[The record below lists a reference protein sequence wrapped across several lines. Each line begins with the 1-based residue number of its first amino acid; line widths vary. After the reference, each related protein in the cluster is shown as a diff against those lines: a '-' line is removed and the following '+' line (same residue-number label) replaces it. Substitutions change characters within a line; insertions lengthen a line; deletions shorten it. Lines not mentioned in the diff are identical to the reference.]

1 MATIKKILV
10 PTDFSKNA
18 STVYS
23 FVQRMAKNYD
33 AQVDFIHVLSL
44 RRYALAEKS
53 EENIETLRR
62 LLDEKLVAELNTHIV
77 PENRGKAVVVSQKR
91 PAKAIADAGLE
102 GEYDVIVTAARGRHE
117 SLFNKGSVAEKLIRL
132 SAIPVLSVNK
142 GFYPNINTILMPTD
156 GSKISMEALPWAVL
170 IAAQNNAV
178 IEMIGVAK
186 YDGMMLRAVDD
197 SFSVHSAA
205 EIKKRV
211 FKRLKD
217 FVGNSNN
224 KLKFVG
230 EPSYEDNVPV
240 EIVNQLNRPVKLSL
254 TVVKGSSAHS
264 SIVERAND
272 KAEAVI
278 MATHGRGGMA
288 SLFLGSTTEKVI
300 RNLRLPVMTVRP
312 KSLTKK

>member
-1 MATIKKILV
+1 MAAIKKILV
-10 PTDFSKNA
+10 PTDFSENA
-18 STVYS
+18 SSVYS

-33 AQVDFIHVLSL
+33 AQVDFIHVLSR
-44 RRYALAEKS
+44 RRYALAEKN

-62 LLDEKLVAELNTHIV
+62 LLNEKLTSEINEYIV
-77 PENRGKAVVVSQKR
+77 PENRGEAIVVSQKR
-91 PAKAIADAGLE
+91 PAKAIADIGVE
-102 GEYDVIVTAARGRHE
+102 GGYDVVVTAARGRHE

-132 SAIPVLSVNK
+132 SAVPVLSVNK
-142 GFYPNINTILMPTD
+142 GFDPDINTILVPTD
-156 GSKISMEALPWAVL
+156 GSKVSMEALPWAVL

-197 SFSVHSAA
+197 SFSVHSAE

-217 FVGNSNN
+217 FVNDSRNN
-224 KLKFVG
+224 LKFVG
-230 EPSYEDNVPV
+230 EPSYEDHVPV
-240 EIVNQLNRPVKLSL
+240 ELVNHLNVSVELSL
-254 TVVKGSSAHS
+254 VVVKGSSAHS
-264 SIVERAND
+264 AIVERAND
-272 KAEAVI
+272 KAEVVI

-300 RNLRLPVMTVRP
+300 RSLRLPVMTVRP
-312 KSLTKK
+312 KFLKKK